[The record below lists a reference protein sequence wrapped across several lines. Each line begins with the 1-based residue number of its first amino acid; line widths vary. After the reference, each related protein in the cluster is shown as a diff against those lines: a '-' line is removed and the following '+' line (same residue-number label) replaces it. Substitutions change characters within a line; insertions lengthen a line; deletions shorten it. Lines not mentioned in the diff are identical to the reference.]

1 MISLK
6 PIGIVV
12 DKSTVEILPEW
23 SDALYGI
30 SGFSHLVVL
39 YWMHKVTPEKRR
51 MKKAK
56 PCNINRL
63 KGVLATRMP
72 FRPNPIGL
80 SVVKLIRRRK
90 NILKINEIDAHEGS
104 PVLDIKPY
112 TGHPKDLIQN
122 CRTPSWIRKK

>member
-6 PIGIVV
+6 PIGIIV

-23 SDALYGI
+23 SDALDGI